1 MSQSYE
7 DILQGMLNKVPSN
20 VDKREGSV
28 IYDAL
33 APCAFFL
40 ANQYFALEN
49 YLDLVFAD
57 TAVGEY
63 LDRLIADNGMTRKPA
78 TFAVRAVSTNIAVSI
93 DTLWGINGL
102 VYKITEK
109 TADNQY
115 KAQCTTPGIIGN
127 QYSGALTPISN
138 ITNVTATLGNVIT
151 PGADQETDDALRERF
166 YKKVQMPATSGNAY
180 QYSQWALEVPGVGG
194 AKVFPLDNGPGTVSV
209 IVVDGNKEISEA
221 LPGIVA
227 EHIETVRPIGAT
239 VTVTNP
245 TGKTIDVSA
254 LVKLDGS
261 KTMENVTE
269 AFEIA
274 LKSLLSATV
283 FTAYSVSYAKIGSLL
298 LDVPG
303 VEDYSGLIVN
313 GGSGNITIG
322 SKEVPIKGSVALTEA
337 V

>member
-7 DILQGMLNKVPSN
+7 EILQSMLNRVPSN

-40 ANQYFALEN
+40 SNQYFALDN
-49 YLDLVFAD
+49 YIGLVFAD

-63 LDRLIADNGMTRKPA
+63 LDRLVADNGMTRKPA
-78 TFAVRAVSTNIAVSI
+78 VVAIRVVSTSAAVAIES
-93 DTLWGINGL
+93 LWGINGL

-109 TADNQY
+109 TAENQY
-115 KAQCTTPGIIGN
+115 KAQCTTPGGIGN
-127 QYSGALTPISN
+127 QRSGSLTPISN
-138 ITNVTATLGNVIT
+138 IVNVTATLGDVIT
-151 PGADQETDDALRERF
+151 PGADEESDDALRERF
-166 YKKVQMPATSGNAY
+166 YEKVRTPATSGNAY

-194 AKVFPLDNGPGTVSV
+194 AKVLPLENGPGTVT
-209 IVVDGNKEISEA
+209 ILVVDGNKEISEA
-221 LPGIVA
+221 LPVIVA
-227 EHIETVRPIGAT
+227 EHIESVRPIGAT

-245 TGKTIDVSA
+245 IGKVIDVSA

-261 KTMENVTE
+261 KTMENVSE

-274 LKSLLSATV
+274 LKSLLSGTV
-283 FTAYSVSYAKIGSLL
+283 FTTFSVSYAKIGSLL

-303 VEDYSGLIVN
+303 IEDYSGLIVN

-322 SKEVPIKGSVALTEA
+322 NKEVPIKGLVALTEA